1 MGGGESVMLEERLKT
16 RYEPD
21 TASGAFFCWP
31 IAMIAPMKPISR
43 RTAPVPNITRATS
56 APSIDVMKFFMRGR
70 KLPCFHPATSNKE
83 PPSGSCTGTGCN
95 PVRPLPMSL
104 PMSEQKD
111 LLTTNQK
118 ALTINLDVPKYGTF
132 AEIGAGQE
140 VAREFFQAGGAPG
153 TIAKSI
159 SAYDMVFS
167 DAIYGKAP
175 RYVSR
180 ERLELMLDHEYS
192 LLVTR
197 LSTMRGDRTNF
208 FVFADTVS
216 TRNHEGTNDA
226 NGWLGIRFQT
236 EPMGEPSEI
245 VLHVRMWDKDATLQQ
260 QALGIVGVNLVYGAL
275 YYRAD
280 RRKLIESLQDNL
292 GTDRIEV
299 DMLRFSGHCF
309 EEIDNRLMALHLVE
323 FKLTNAVMFGPQGEV
338 LQPSEVLHK
347 KAILVERGSF
357 RPVTHVNVDMINSST
372 AQFVQEPLVKGRE
385 VVVLMEITM
394 NNLLSGGALDAQ
406 DFLARV
412 DLLADIGFTVLI
424 SNYSEYYRLTS
435 YFRRYTKEMIGVAM
449 GINNLLEIFN
459 EKYYENLEG
468 GILESFGRMFRNSV
482 KLYIYPMRRDAYEML
497 ISQGNGSAG
506 TTNAF
511 SSSVLINAKNV
522 KIVDHLSNL
531 YAHLLENHYID
542 CIVGFDVD
550 ILSIFSRDVL
560 RRIKEKDL
568 TWERM
573 VPAPVVEAIK
583 RRGLFG
589 YAEVPVLEGSR

>member
-1 MGGGESVMLEERLKT
+1 MSE
-16 RYEPD
+16 
-21 TASGAFFCWP
+21 
-31 IAMIAPMKPISR
+31 
-43 RTAPVPNITRATS
+43 
-56 APSIDVMKFFMRGR
+56 
-70 KLPCFHPATSNKE
+70 NKE
-83 PPSGSCTGTGCN
+83 
-95 PVRPLPMSL
+95 
-104 PMSEQKD
+104 
-111 LLTTNQK
+111 LLTTTQK
-118 ALTINLDVPKYGTF
+118 ARTINFEAPLYGTI

-140 VAREFFQAGGAPG
+140 VAREFFHAGGASG

-180 ERLELMLDHEYS
+180 ERLELMLQHEYS
-192 LLVTR
+192 LLIER
-197 LSTMRGDRTNF
+197 LSASRGDRTKF
-208 FVFADTVS
+208 FVFADTVA
-216 TRNHEGTNDA
+216 TINFKGTNEA
-226 NGWLGIRFQT
+226 HGWLGIRFQT

-245 VLHVRMWDKDATLQQ
+245 VLHVRMWDKDASLQQ

-299 DMLRFSGHCF
+299 DMLSFSGHCF
-309 EEIDNRLMALHLVE
+309 EAIDNRLMALHLVE
-323 FKLTNAVMFGPQGEV
+323 FKLTNAVMFGPGGEV

-459 EKYYENLEG
+459 EKYYDNLEG
-468 GILESFGRMFRNSV
+468 GILESFGRLFRNAV
-482 KLYIYPMRRDAYEML
+482 KLYIYPMREEAYARYVVDT
-497 ISQGNGSAG
+497 GG
-506 TTNAF
+506 TGTSVQSFASN
-511 SSSVLINAKNV
+511 VLITAKNV
-522 KIVDHLSNL
+522 RIVEHLANL
-531 YAHLLENHYID
+531 YAHLLESHYIEG
-542 CIVGFDVD
+542 IVGFDTD
-550 ILSIFSRDVL
+550 ILGIFSRDVL
-560 RRIKEKDL
+560 KKIKESDVL
-568 TWERM
+568 WEKM
-573 VPAPVVEAIK
+573 VPGPVADAIK
-583 RRGLFG
+583 SRGLFG
-589 YAEVPVLEGSR
+589 HATNPVAQSDTPPITEVAVLRL

>member
-1 MGGGESVMLEERLKT
+1 MN
-16 RYEPD
+16 D
-21 TASGAFFCWP
+21 
-31 IAMIAPMKPISR
+31 
-43 RTAPVPNITRATS
+43 
-56 APSIDVMKFFMRGR
+56 
-70 KLPCFHPATSNKE
+70 HKE
-83 PPSGSCTGTGCN
+83 
-95 PVRPLPMSL
+95 
-104 PMSEQKD
+104 

-140 VAREFFQAGGAPG
+140 VAREFFQAGGASG

-180 ERLELMLDHEYS
+180 ERLKLMLDHEYQ
-192 LLVTR
+192 LLIDR
-197 LSTMRGDRTNF
+197 LSGTRGDRTNF
-208 FVFADTVS
+208 FVFADTVATS
-216 TRNHEGTNDA
+216 NYKGTNEA
-226 NGWLGIRFQT
+226 HGWLGFRFQT
-236 EPMGEPSEI
+236 EPRGEPSEI
-245 VLHVRMWDKDATLQQ
+245 VLHVRMWDKEAVLQQ
-260 QALGIVGVNLVYGAL
+260 QALGIVGVNFIYGAL

-280 RRKLIESLQDNL
+280 LGKLIESLRDNL
-292 GTDRIEV
+292 GTDRIEI
-299 DMLRFSGHCF
+299 DMLRFSGHAF
-309 EEIDNRLMALHLVE
+309 ENCDNRLMSLYLVK
-323 FKLTNAVMFGPQGEV
+323 FGLTNAVMFGQNGEV

-357 RPVTHVNVDMINSST
+357 RPVTHVNVDMLNCAT
-372 AQFVQEPLVKGRE
+372 AQFVQEPLVKGKDMI
-385 VVVLMEITM
+385 VLMEITM
-394 NNLLSGGALDAQ
+394 NNLLAAGELDAH
-406 DFLARV
+406 DFLSRV

-468 GILESFGRMFRNSV
+468 GILESFGRLFRNSV
-482 KLYIYPMRRDAYEML
+482 KLYIYPMRKEAYEMY
-497 ISQGNGSAG
+497 ISQSNGSTLTP

-511 SSSVLINAKNV
+511 SSNVLINAKNV

-542 CIVGFDVD
+542 TIVGFDVD

-560 RRIKEKDL
+560 RRIKENDPS
-568 TWERM
+568 WEKM
-573 VPAPVVEAIK
+573 VPTPVVEAIK

-589 YAEVPVLEGSR
+589 YSDQPILEGNR